1 MKIVYRQSGGFAGLY
16 RGCELDVGELPAA
29 EAAEVERLLALGR
42 AGDGAAAATPA
53 PSGARDLRSHE
64 VRIEGDDGETLVSFD
79 DAGVPAGA
87 EGLLRYLQKR
97 SGPRPLP

>member
-29 EAAEVERLLALGR
+29 EAAEVERLLARGR
-42 AGDGAAAATPA
+42 GGSETPPPPS
-53 PSGARDLRSHE
+53 PSGARDLTSHE
-64 VRIEGDDGETLVSFD
+64 VRIEGDAGETLVSFD

-87 EGLLRYLQKR
+87 EALLRYLQKR